1 MIKIF
6 FENLEMKDYKIE
18 KFEFL
23 SSENDHSIIYLDLHL
38 KEDINF
44 FENIKIIYENENI
57 FIGKV
62 QKIEKINYANEG
74 KFLKILAKSKSI
86 ILDENI
92 NYRIFQDEKITYKQ
106 IVEKI
111 ITKYNLNFLIS
122 KSLDKATC
130 KMYVQYNE
138 SDFNF
143 LKRILS
149 DINEQ
154 IYISYGGNILFGF
167 TEISQIKFKNIISS
181 SDSKDRNGIYK
192 SYYMQESIALCA
204 ENENNFIV
212 HKSRIYMKNN
222 IIYSEIRLKNKENIC
237 NKISSNIK
245 GAHIKARVVKVFSKD
260 DIAKMNVDFTNEYF
274 IDDSINK
281 KAFSFSTPY
290 SKISTGLYVTPEIS
304 DVVSVYF
311 PSDIENE
318 AAVAFCIDNEKSS
331 RFCDYDNKNYI
342 SKSFNFDISNDLNEF
357 SFKNLNIKS
366 DKMKLNAEY
375 IFTDSKSIDLNTE
388 NDINLKADNLIKL
401 SASKIFNN

>member
-6 FENLEMKDYKIE
+6 FENLEIKDYKIE
-18 KFEFL
+18 KFELL
-23 SSENDHSIIYLDLHL
+23 SSENDHSSLHLDLHL
-38 KEDINF
+38 KEEINF

-57 FIGKV
+57 FVGKV
-62 QKIEKINYANEG
+62 QKIEKITYSNEG
-74 KFLKILAKSKSI
+74 KLLKVLAKSKSI
-86 ILDENI
+86 ILDGNL

-111 ITKYNLNFLIS
+111 VSKYNLNFLIS
-122 KSLDKATC
+122 KNLDKETC

-154 IYISYGGNILFGF
+154 IYISYAGNVLFGF
-167 TEISQIKFKNIISS
+167 TEISKIKLKNIISS
-181 SDSKDRNGIYK
+181 SSIKDKNGIYK
-192 SYYMQESIALCA
+192 SYYMQENIALCA
-204 ENENNFIV
+204 ENENDFIV

-222 IIYSEIRLKNKENIC
+222 IIYSEIKLKNKKNIC
-237 NKISSNIK
+237 SRISSNIK

-260 DIAKMNVDFTNEYF
+260 DIAKMHVDFTNEYF
-274 IDDSINK
+274 TDDSINK

-290 SKISTGLYVTPEIS
+290 SKVSSGLYITPEIS

-311 PSDIENE
+311 PSDEEND

-342 SKSFNFDISNDLNEF
+342 SKSFTFDISNDKAEF
-357 SFKNLNIKS
+357 SIKNLNIKS
-366 DKMKLNAEY
+366 DKIKLNAEY
-375 IFTDSKSIDLNTE
+375 VFTDSKSIDLNTT
-388 NDINLKADNLIKL
+388 NDINLKAANLIKL